1 MTTLPALREYAPIEP
16 RLERLSIVFHDVNL
30 TRRAFILA
38 CLGLV
43 LGRLADL
50 FDRLARLPL
59 FRIRFQ

>member
-1 MTTLPALREYAPIEP
+1 MTTLPALRAPTPIEP
-16 RLERLSIVFHDVNL
+16 RLERLSIVVHDLSL

-43 LGRLADL
+43 LGRVADL